1 MAVSVYA
8 GAKSVWITDYF
19 LYEKYGWGKDWSRH
33 DMGMQSEWKEKPST
47 TFPGKLN
54 EATRLNPLFAL
65 KSA

>member
-1 MAVSVYA
+1 
-8 GAKSVWITDYF
+8 
-19 LYEKYGWGKDWSRH
+19 
-33 DMGMQSEWKEKPST
+33 MGMQSEWKEKPST